1 MHEVA
6 IIRDILQTLEAHHG
20 DKLDRITKVQIE
32 AGLLCNV
39 QPILIQNAF
48 EAMRIEEPKLAEL
61 DLEVKLLPVIAFCKS
76 CNKEFPVQLNRFV
89 CECGAPSNTIIQG
102 EELRIS
108 KVEFI
113 ND

>member
-6 IIRDILQTLEAHHG
+6 IIRDILHTLEEHHG
-20 DKLDRITKVQIE
+20 DKLDRITKVQVE

-48 EAMRIEEPKLAEL
+48 EALVEEEPRLAEIE
-61 DLEVKLLPVIAFCKS
+61 LEVVLLPVIAHCSS
-76 CNKEFPVQLNRFV
+76 CNKDFPVKLNKFV
-89 CECGAPSNTIIQG
+89 CACGTASNTIVQG

-113 ND
+113 TG